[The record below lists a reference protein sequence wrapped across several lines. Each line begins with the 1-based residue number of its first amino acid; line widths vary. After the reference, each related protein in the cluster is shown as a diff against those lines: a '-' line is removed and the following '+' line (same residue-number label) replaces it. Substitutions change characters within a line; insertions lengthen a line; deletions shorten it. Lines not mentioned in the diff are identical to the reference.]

1 MQQGCFLQPLQ
12 RHPIARG
19 LVHRQDSSKPPLCSC
34 RSGSSGV
41 LGTLC
46 PQRDKFYST
55 CHKRRGSYVPET
67 FLFDWVSKQTSQL
80 SRSQHQQP
88 QHAAAQ
94 SKHNVDFT
102 AAQAALG
109 DSGSSSDGSSFGVSA
124 KQLLQTAVHSLEN
137 FEPLT
142 QTGSFEDDALE
153 SFEESGMHT
162 GPMSTAHI
170 VKANYEVRLCHLASA
185 LQRASPAWHAV
196 GFDQCTG
203 FALYVPWGPQV
214 PSPGFIW
221 VDHALLIGCW
231 CRGSRISRIGLSRAG
246 LCRSRARQGTGSFA
260 VVVHCGAVSLL

>member
-19 LVHRQDSSKPPLCSC
+19 LVHKQDSSKPPLCSW

-46 PQRDKFYST
+46 PQRQRLYCDNHSKSSAF
-55 CHKRRGSYVPET
+55 VPET
-67 FLFDWVSKQTSQL
+67 FLFAWVSKQTSQL

-94 SKHNVDFT
+94 SKHHVDFS
-102 AAQAALG
+102 AAQAVLG
-109 DSGSSSDGSSFGVSA
+109 DSGRSSDGSSFGASA

-142 QTGSFEDDALE
+142 QTSSFEDDAFE

-170 VKANYEVRLCHLASA
+170 VKANYEVSTCHLAHDLLWA
-185 LQRASPAWHAV
+185 DPTWHAA
-196 GFDQCTG
+196 G
-203 FALYVPWGPQV
+203 FALCV
-214 PSPGFIW
+214 S
-221 VDHALLIGCW
+221 
-231 CRGSRISRIGLSRAG
+231 CRHHYYS
-246 LCRSRARQGTGSFA
+246 
-260 VVVHCGAVSLL
+260 SL